1 MTGAMPAN
9 AKDHYDHVTDS
20 WKEFMGDNLHF
31 GYFETED
38 MELPRATEKLIE
50 KLLELSD
57 IHGNSRVLDVGC
69 GIGGPALFVY
79 EKFGCSI
86 DGISNSERGVQLA
99 AAAAREKGYDD
110 VRFKVA
116 DGLANGFPD
125 GTFDVVWIMEA
136 THLFSD
142 KRALFR
148 ECCRVLKD
156 GGTLALCDV
165 TQLMLLPMHK
175 GLWHFLKHL
184 KEYYQLMKAFGPAQ
198 VMTLGDYCNLLIE
211 AGFNDVTAVDISRKT
226 LPTMTRWKENAQ
238 RYANS
243 EDDSFAKKD
252 VDVFIRGCEIDEAF
266 MKQGIYGYGMV
277 RAAK

>member
-69 GIGGPALFVY
+69 GIGGPALCVY

-86 DGISNSERGVQLA
+86 DGISNGERGGQLA

-198 VMTLGDYCNLLIE
+198 VMTCLLYTSDAADDLLCVDLGGRRI
-211 AGFNDVTAVDISRKT
+211 FKKKKT
-226 LPTMTRWKENAQ
+226 Q
-238 RYANS
+238 
-243 EDDSFAKKD
+243 KKKHNYN
-252 VDVFIRGCEIDEAF
+252 
-266 MKQGIYGYGMV
+266 MYH
-277 RAAK
+277 